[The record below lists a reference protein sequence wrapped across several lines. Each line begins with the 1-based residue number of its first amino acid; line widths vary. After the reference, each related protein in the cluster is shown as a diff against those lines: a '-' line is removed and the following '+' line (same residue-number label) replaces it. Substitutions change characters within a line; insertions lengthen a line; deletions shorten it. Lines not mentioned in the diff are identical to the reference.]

1 MVFYFTATGNSLY
14 VAKQLDDRLVSIPK
28 VIDGTDLSFRDAR
41 IGVVCPVFGHEAPPM
56 VKEFLH
62 KAAFETDYFYMILT
76 YGNRH
81 GGAAELAQQLLE
93 SCGIHPAYINIVL
106 MADNFLP
113 AFDMNE
119 QKKLDKRVDE
129 QIAAI
134 RANIEARRHWISPV
148 TGADRAAHQEFLARS
163 ITPPADRWK
172 DIYQVT
178 DACIGCGVC
187 TKVCP
192 AGCWT
197 LQNGKPVYE
206 GANCQ
211 GCMACIHACPQKA
224 IQLRMPEKNPE
235 ARYRNEHIT
244 LAEII
249 RANCQD
255 KPLTNH
261 KE

>member
-1 MVFYFTATGNSLY
+1 MIFYFTATGNSLY
-14 VAKQLDDRLVSIPK
+14 VAKQLDNHLVSIPQ
-28 VIDGTDLSFRDAR
+28 VVDGNNLSFRDDS

-56 VKEFLH
+56 VQTFLR
-62 KAAFETDYFYMILT
+62 KASFETAYFYMILT

-81 GGAAELAQQLLE
+81 GGAVELAKQRLE
-93 SCGIHPAYINIVL
+93 SCGIQPAYINVVL

-113 AFDMNE
+113 AFDMEE
-119 QKKLDKRVDE
+119 QKKLDKHVDA

-134 RANIEARRHWISPV
+134 RSDIESRRHWISPV
-148 TGADRAAHQEFLARS
+148 TDADRAAHQEFLARS
-163 ITPPADRWK
+163 STSPADRWK

-178 DACIGCGVC
+178 DACIGCGIC

-197 LQNGKPVYE
+197 LKNSKPVYE
-206 GANCQ
+206 GITCQ

-224 IQLRMPEKNPE
+224 IQLKMPEKNPE

-249 RANCQD
+249 QANQRIG
-255 KPLTNH
+255 
-261 KE
+261 